1 MQILPCAHCGGEG
14 YLYLPTCK
22 PKDPYNPRDRLFP
35 WVYCKSCYT
44 EVPGQDEDYQGQTAI
59 DNWNRRYHEIPE
71 ITQSMIDAYMKVGR
85 HSNLKGEK
93 LARARLLAVF
103 SVLCSK

>member
-1 MQILPCAHCGGEG
+1 MNLQPCAHCGGEG

-35 WVYCKSCYT
+35 WVYCKFCYT
-44 EVPGQDEDYQGQTAI
+44 EVPGDIEDYVGITAVEK
-59 DNWNRRYHEIPE
+59 WNLRHQEIPE
-71 ITQSMIDAYMKVGR
+71 ITQDLIDAYMKAGR

-103 SVLCSK
+103 SVMYSK